1 MSQPSR
7 PLGFSSGRIPIVR
20 LKSVNRQIVSALLS
34 LASAA
39 LLVRVVG
46 MVNQIVVTSRFGAG
60 ASMDAYLVASTVP
73 LLLAQ
78 IIAHP
83 IQDAV
88 IPVYTRVRTQETKE
102 RSSQLFSTLLNLFLL
117 GTVLLTLL
125 MFIFRSQLIF
135 LSAPGN
141 AGRNQALSRN
151 HPSYGNSR
159 QYY

>member
-1 MSQPSR
+1 
-7 PLGFSSGRIPIVR
+7 
-20 LKSVNRQIVSALLS
+20 
-34 LASAA
+34 
-39 LLVRVVG
+39 
-46 MVNQIVVTSRFGAG
+46 
-60 ASMDAYLVASTVP
+60 MDAYFVASTVP

-135 LSAPGN
+135 LSAPGSHAAVSEIAVGLTPFIFPVFLLTVLVN
-141 AGRNQALSRN
+141 YLECILNTEGQFGWPAYAGMLVPFATAVLVFIAGASLVV
-151 HPSYGNSR
+151 
-159 QYY
+159 